1 MASARTFSSV
11 LMAIALVVS
20 SVAAAQAGGGAG
32 SQVGA
37 FITDCYVIHNG
48 ANSPYVLEVTDQFGT
63 RQVRLQKS
71 RLLCAPATAAE
82 VVRGPE
88 LNPDFTG
95 GSGDHI
101 KCYDIVPPVAG
112 PGAIATISDIFGQET
127 VVLDRL
133 AVLCT
138 EALKTLH

>member
-11 LMAIALVVS
+11 LTATALVLS
-20 SVAAAQAGGGAG
+20 SAAAARAGGGAG
-32 SQVGA
+32 SPVGA

-71 RLLCAPATAAE
+71 RLLCTPASGAK

-88 LNPDFTG
+88 LNPDFLVGT
-95 GSGDHI
+95 GDHI

-112 PGAIATISDIFGQET
+112 PGAVATISDIFGEET

-133 AVLCT
+133 SVLCT